1 MEIVRIEK
9 VNLVDEVYRQLRQLI
24 VSGQWPEG
32 TKLASENEFAKQFS
46 VSRVVIR
53 EALQQLRSEKM
64 IVTRQGVGTYV
75 ANPANFGTVDNVINL
90 CEDVYRSFLQF
101 RDAVEIAAIELSKTE
116 ANDDDYDSIDACV
129 EQMQAGNDSTLL
141 YSEADYAFH
150 LAVVRSG
157 HNKFLE
163 NAMFANQAAITGVF
177 KAMND
182 VPNAKHFGVTSHR
195 EIADLLRKK
204 DIKTVI
210 RLYDEMGKYN
220 MTRLVRFFSHKE

>member
-32 TKLASENEFAKQFS
+32 TKLASENELAKQFS

-53 EALQQLRSEKM
+53 EALQQLRSEKL

-75 ANPANFGTVDNVINL
+75 ANPANFGPIDSSINL
-90 CEDVYRSFLQF
+90 SEDVYRSFLAF
-101 RDAVEIAAIELSKTE
+101 RDAVEIAAIELSAAAATE
-116 ANDDDYDSIDACV
+116 ADYDHIEACA
-129 EQMQAGNDSTLL
+129 EQMQAGNDSTLS

-150 LAVVRSG
+150 LAVVRSS

-163 NAMFANQAAITGVF
+163 NAMLANQVAIISVF

-195 EIADLLRKK
+195 KIAELLRKK
-204 DIKTVI
+204 DIKSLI

-220 MTRLVRFFSHKE
+220 MTRLVRFFSNKD